1 MPPSTRRTVAYT
13 SKIRQLLLIQMRGRS
28 TSMLLQRANAPI
40 ELNQEDKYQQQ
51 QQEYNT
57 QQGRWQQAR
66 VRPPPPA
73 GMTFQHKYYKPSW
86 RPSLLCRRVSSK
98 VLQQLFLACCLSGSS
113 PHPVSKQQAEIR
125 KKCCTFRLKDV
136 QFAFAV
142 IMLHYFQNF

>member
-40 ELNQEDKYQQQ
+40 ELNQEDKY

>member
-40 ELNQEDKYQQQ
+40 ELNQEDKYQQ
-51 QQEYNT
+51 EYNT

-66 VRPPPPA
+66 VRPPLPA

>member
-40 ELNQEDKYQQQ
+40 EQNQEDKW
-51 QQEYNT
+51 
-57 QQGRWQQAR
+57 RWQAR
-66 VRPPPPA
+66 GGYGRPA
-73 GMTFQHKYYKPSW
+73 WLFSISTTYQYYKSSW

>member
-51 QQEYNT
+51 QECNT